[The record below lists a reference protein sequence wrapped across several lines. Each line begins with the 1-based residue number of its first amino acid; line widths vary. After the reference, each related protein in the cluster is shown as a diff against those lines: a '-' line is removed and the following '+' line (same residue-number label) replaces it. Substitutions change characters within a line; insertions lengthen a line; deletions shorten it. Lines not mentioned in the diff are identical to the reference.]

1 MKAASYFNE
10 LSISANFKYTY
21 SLSKDDVATRRISL
35 FYILKME
42 SQPHPQLDSLSS
54 PYCPVGTDKKKEA
67 D

>member
-1 MKAASYFNE
+1 MKAALYFDE
-10 LSISANFKYTY
+10 LSISAIFIYTN
-21 SLSKDDVATRRISL
+21 SHSKDDVATRWISL

-54 PYCPVGTDKKKEA
+54 PYCPVGTDKKKAA